1 TVPLGSSPASTGGI
15 SAGAWVP
22 LHDVSLR
29 EELAAPTGYTLVGGA
44 ASADSVSAVS
54 ADVAKLKYPTYR
66 KASYYAS
73 QLAAGTPV
81 VIDCHGDSTM
91 W

>member
-1 TVPLGSSPASTGGI
+1 MLYRTNGQQYKWAGALPKTVPLGSSPASTGGI

-66 KASYYAS
+66 KASYY
-73 QLAAGTPV
+73 
-81 VIDCHGDSTM
+81 
-91 W
+91 